1 MLHIEFSKDGSG
13 FEWTS
18 GRTCWRSW
26 CQSPSE
32 PVTDRPDFKQVYC
45 RNDDL
50 LTERST
56 RLVLQMSYSV
66 MNGDLLFRPLLKLSR
81 CKPWRD
87 FFFILKVI
95 SKRKCM
101 SMSWI
106 WSINLIWFSD
116 DRRMKNSC
124 CTINFFIR
132 QEGTSKITSWIK
144 ISLN

>member
-13 FEWTS
+13 VAAEFLNGPVDGPGDS
-18 GRTCWRSW
+18 
-26 CQSPSE
+26 QPAE

-81 CKPWRD
+81 CKP
-87 FFFILKVI
+87 
-95 SKRKCM
+95 
-101 SMSWI
+101 
-106 WSINLIWFSD
+106 
-116 DRRMKNSC
+116 
-124 CTINFFIR
+124 
-132 QEGTSKITSWIK
+132 
-144 ISLN
+144 